1 MMWAD
6 YFNRVAIMEVVGYLT
21 MFDKKVFFLNK
32 CDFDL
37 FFIISI
43 MPGTLSIADSI
54 SLNFL
59 VQ

>member
-21 MFDKKVFFLNK
+21 MFDKKMFFLNK

-37 FFIISI
+37 FFII
-43 MPGTLSIADSI
+43 
-54 SLNFL
+54 
-59 VQ
+59 